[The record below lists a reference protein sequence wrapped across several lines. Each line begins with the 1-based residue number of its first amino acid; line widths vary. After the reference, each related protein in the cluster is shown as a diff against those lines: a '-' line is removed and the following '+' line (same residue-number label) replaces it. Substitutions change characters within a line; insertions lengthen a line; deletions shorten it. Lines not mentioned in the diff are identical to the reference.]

1 MEAFEKRL
9 LNLAQSGDRQAFGEL
24 VDIYKDKIH
33 ALAYRM
39 LGDIQEAE
47 DIAQETFM
55 RVYANMHRYDDQYK
69 ISTWIFRIAN
79 NLCIDRIRKKKVR
92 GNRLSLDAEITGTD
106 GLELYDTIQDE
117 TPTPEQRFVQQEV
130 QEKVRMAIL
139 SLAPKYR
146 TIMILKYLQ
155 DLSLQEISDIV
166 GLPVA
171 TVKTRVH
178 RGREAL
184 RKKLRDI

>member
-1 MEAFEKRL
+1 L
-9 LNLAQSGDRQAFGEL
+9 
-24 VDIYKDKIH
+24 
-33 ALAYRM
+33 
-39 LGDIQEAE
+39 
-47 DIAQETFM
+47 
-55 RVYANMHRYDDQYK
+55 
-69 ISTWIFRIAN
+69 
-79 NLCIDRIRKKKVR
+79 
-92 GNRLSLDAEITGTD
+92 
-106 GLELYDTIQDE
+106 
-117 TPTPEQRFVQQEV
+117 QQEV
-130 QEKVRMAIL
+130 QEKVKQAIL

-146 TIMILKYLQ
+146 TVMILKYLD